1 MTAIQ
6 LENFKKQYIY
16 DAKGNAEYVVLSISD
31 YQRLIDLLEDYALGD
46 AMLAAEDAPRYG
58 KEEALKFL
66 ENDTD

>member
-16 DAKGNAEYVVLSISD
+16 DAKGNAEYVVLSIND
-31 YQRLIDLLEDYALGD
+31 YQKLMDLLEDFTLGE
-46 AMLAAEDAPRYG
+46 AMVAAEDAPRYG
-58 KEEALKFL
+58 KEDALKFL